1 MVSQGVNRGQHADA
15 RPGRIGGGEGYHRGA
30 GRQKDESEDDDGQVR
45 QEIESGFPFHFF
57 HGPHQRESEIP
68 YGIERE
74 YESDQGQD
82 CPYLLV
88 RHEIGGREKYDPQAE
103 EKQDRLDEKR
113 GGKDPALVLGLSPEL
128 RYLPGHDRA
137 YPDIRENGQER
148 GQGYGIGENA
158 PLGSAENPGGVDDDD
173 RPEQTAADVRNAQP
187 ERVLGDGLPD
197 GAVREKKVLDFKPHA
212 I

>member
-103 EKQDRLDEKR
+103 EKQDRLGEK
-113 GGKDPALVLGLSPEL
+113 
-128 RYLPGHDRA
+128 
-137 YPDIRENGQER
+137 R

-173 RPEQTAADVRNAQP
+173 RPEQTAADVRNAQT

-197 GAVREKKVLDFKPHA
+197 G
-212 I
+212 